1 MQKLRVKVTRSGV
14 FFVTLYIIK
23 IRYRFEKMWSF
34 KALLKVLYIL
44 PYHGEFKNSLSQYCQ
59 APAQFSNFGHE
70 MSNMET
76 WEVLNQ
82 ILIVTLPQMM
92 MKDSYLMPEL
102 DRIQASRGL
111 ILCWPILT
119 GRNIEIFLVWSANIF
134 PPCLGCLTAD
144 RLTAG
149 CCSVKSRL
157 GAGILILHL
166 QSPSIFPSPLLQ

>member
-1 MQKLRVKVTRSGV
+1 MGS
-14 FFVTLYIIK
+14 
-23 IRYRFEKMWSF
+23 
-34 KALLKVLYIL
+34 LKS
-44 PYHGEFKNSLSQYCQ
+44 NSNR
-59 APAQFSNFGHE
+59 NFASE
-70 MSNMET
+70 
-76 WEVLNQ
+76 
-82 ILIVTLPQMM
+82 PQMM

-149 CCSVKSRL
+149 CCSVKSRP

-166 QSPSIFPSPLLQ
+166 QSPSTPSSPLLCCSRRYPLRIPDPKLTKLVEICKMHGERRHFCCITHIAQLTGMTFLSPEVKYIKYIKTK